1 MHAVAPSMYVER
13 DVQKDPRKRHL
24 LGFLEVRM
32 SPTSLKQIVM
42 VASLE
47 FNVVSFFSMM

>member
-13 DVQKDPRKRHL
+13 DVKKDPRKHHL
-24 LGFLEVRM
+24 SGFLEFRM
-32 SPTSLKQIVM
+32 SPTPLKQIVM

-47 FNVVSFFSMM
+47 FNVVTASSQ